1 MGVCKEVLWN
11 HRENLFVENMESQ
24 GDFVDS
30 AESSDSIFWICKYM
44 SCYATRATNRKM
56 ILVMTTLE

>member
-30 AESSDSIFWICKYM
+30 AESSDSIFWICKYGRV
-44 SCYATRATNRKM
+44 ATQRVPRIAKRFSQ
-56 ILVMTTLE
+56 